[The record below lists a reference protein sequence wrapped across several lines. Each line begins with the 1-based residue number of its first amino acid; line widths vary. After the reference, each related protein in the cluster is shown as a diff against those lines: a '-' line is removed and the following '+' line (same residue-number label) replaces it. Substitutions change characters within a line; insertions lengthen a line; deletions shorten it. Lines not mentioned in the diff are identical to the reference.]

1 MGGRRPAGAERV
13 EVPESN
19 TLLLMPRSS
28 LMAAVRDRITGANG
42 LIPSNGFP
50 LGQQLETVKAGHLP
64 PQLTRRGIDQKKCK
78 LLSTRRTPRL
88 WSASVPGQRIR
99 HIEGVSS
106 AHGVSDVPGYKY
118 NRFYGHPSL
127 LRSPTRDDSLQEV
140 PRSAVRDEQAVSVS
154 PKGVRIR
161 TTSRRSLSHMLR
173 ARDANVYW
181 AA

>member
-19 TLLLMPRSS
+19 TLLPMPRSS

-78 LLSTRRTPRL
+78 LLSTRWTPRP
-88 WSASVPGQRIR
+88 WFAGVPANSSNRRGQFSARRIGR
-99 HIEGVSS
+99 PRLQIQPLLQSPIVAPVTNARRQSTREQHTPPN
-106 AHGVSDVPGYKY
+106 AHNFSLGGCKGSD
-118 NRFYGHPSL
+118 
-127 LRSPTRDDSLQEV
+127 
-140 PRSAVRDEQAVSVS
+140 
-154 PKGVRIR
+154 
-161 TTSRRSLSHMLR
+161 
-173 ARDANVYW
+173 
-181 AA
+181 